1 MIVGTAGHVDHGKT
15 RLVAAL
21 TGIDTDRLKEE
32 KERGISIALG
42 FAYVPLADGSMLGF
56 VDVPGHERF
65 VQTMLAGAGGIDFF
79 VLVVAADEGIKPQTV
94 EHLDI
99 LDLLGVHDGVVA
111 LTKTDAVEQGR
122 AEIVAKDAR
131 ALLAARRFPPADV
144 YPVSALTGAGIAEL
158 KERLAEEA
166 LSRPPPA
173 AGGVFRLSIDRSFTL
188 KGAGTVVAGT
198 VLAGDIAVG
207 DRVVVLPQGLEARVR
222 SLHVGNRSAGRA
234 QARDRAAFN
243 LAGPDIGSD
252 AVHRGDWLVAPD
264 ACSATDRF
272 DADVRLLADAPRAIR
287 TWSPAVLHLG
297 ASALPCRMVVLDG
310 DGLAPG
316 DGAAVQI
323 VLPRALP
330 VRYGDRFVLRDS
342 AARRTI
348 GGGRVL
354 DPRAPARHRRTP
366 LRFATLDA
374 LRNPDAASALAA
386 LIGLWPHSVDL
397 ASFAADRGLGADEAR
412 SAAAGF
418 AAIESRTG
426 TFVTSEAAI
435 ADMGAAIAERLAAF
449 HAAEPALGGLPAERV
464 RLGLVARCPR
474 APFEAFVQALTE
486 RGVVAAEAG
495 NLRLPGH
502 SVSLA
507 AAEAKLW
514 DRIRPLLERDPFHP
528 PTARDMG
535 LALGFPV
542 ARVRALLKT
551 LARMG
556 QVSEVAADR
565 FLLAGAL
572 AELIAAANALAGSS
586 PGNAFSVIQ
595 FKDQVGCGRNVAIQ
609 ILEHFDRRGITLR
622 KGDVRVMGRRA
633 GDALPA
639 ATKMA

>member
-99 LDLLGVHDGVVA
+99 LDLLGVHAGVVA

-198 VLAGDIAVG
+198 VLASDIAVG
-207 DRVVVLPQGLEARVR
+207 DRVVVLPHGLEARVR
-222 SLHVGNRSAGRA
+222 SLHAGNRSAGRA
-234 QARDRAAFN
+234 QARERAAFN

-264 ACSATDRF
+264 ARSVTDRF

-330 VRYGDRFVLRDS
+330 VRHGDRFVLRDS

-386 LIGLWPHSVDL
+386 LIGLWPHIVDL
-397 ASFAADRGLGADEAR
+397 AAFAADRGLGADEA
-412 SAAAGF
+412 SAAAAGF

-449 HAAEPALGGLPAERV
+449 HAAEPARGGLPAERV
-464 RLGLVARCPR
+464 RLALSARCPR
-474 APFEAFVQALTE
+474 GPFEAFVQALTE

-502 SVSLA
+502 AVSLA
-507 AAEAKLW
+507 AAEARLW

-586 PGNAFSVIQ
+586 PGNAFTVIQ
-595 FKDQVGCGRNVAIQ
+595 FKDRVCCGRNVAIQ